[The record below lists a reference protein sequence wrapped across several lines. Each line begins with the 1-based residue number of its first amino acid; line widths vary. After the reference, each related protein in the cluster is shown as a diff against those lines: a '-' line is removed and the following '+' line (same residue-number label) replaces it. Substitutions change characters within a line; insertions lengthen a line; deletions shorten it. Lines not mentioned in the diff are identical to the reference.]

1 MRGSLESLAARI
13 AAERMTPAEGA
24 ILRRAMDALA
34 AACAGGRIEEVSEA
48 DFAFHRTSVEPA
60 EHGRLAARYNTVEQQ
75 IRLCIAS
82 TNVLNEQDLSIIVRH
97 HEPLTTALIEGDADR
112 LPGRHGC

>member
-34 AACAGGRIEEVSEA
+34 AACAGGRIEE

-60 EHGRLAARYNTVEQQ
+60 EHGRLAAQYNTVKQQ

-97 HEPLTTALIEGDADR
+97 HEPLTTALIDGDADR
-112 LPGRHGC
+112 AVFDPRF